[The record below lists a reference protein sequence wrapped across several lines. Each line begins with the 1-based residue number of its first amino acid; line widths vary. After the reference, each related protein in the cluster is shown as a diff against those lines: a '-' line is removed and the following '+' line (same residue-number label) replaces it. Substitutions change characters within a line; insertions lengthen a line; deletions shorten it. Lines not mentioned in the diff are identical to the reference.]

1 MRTLTVEIPEEVY
14 ERAERRAAAQGA
26 ALTEEIAQWLRQ
38 YGEVRENST
47 IDGAKTN
54 LDKLFSA
61 LDHARNS
68 TPIGPLKRDE
78 LHDRDVLR

>member
-1 MRTLTVEIPEEVY
+1 LTVEIPDEVY

-26 ALTEEIAQWLRQ
+26 ALAEEIARWLRG
-38 YGEVRENST
+38 YGDAREHAAT
-47 IDGAKTN
+47 AGTRTTV
-54 LDKLFSA
+54 DKLFSA
-61 LDHARNS
+61 LDHARNT